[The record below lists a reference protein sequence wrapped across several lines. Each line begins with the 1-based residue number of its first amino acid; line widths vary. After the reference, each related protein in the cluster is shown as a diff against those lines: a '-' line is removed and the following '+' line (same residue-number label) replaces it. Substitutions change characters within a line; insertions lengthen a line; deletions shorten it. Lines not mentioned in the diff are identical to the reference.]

1 MTGGVSMWKKRV
13 LGPLAVGALTVLAAC
28 GGGGSSS
35 SSGGASVPSG
45 LSVKSLDSSFSQMS
59 SLKSVTAAGKGLVG
73 VILPDTSSSVRYVN
87 FDAPYLTKAFQEAGY
102 ASSDFKIDNA
112 QGSDATELAQA

>member
-1 MTGGVSMWKKRV
+1 MLKKRV
-13 LGPLAVGALTVLAAC
+13 LGVLAVGAVTVLAAC

-35 SSGGASVPSG
+35 SSSGTATVPSG
-45 LSVKSLDSSFSQMS
+45 FGVKSFDSSFSAMS

-87 FDAPYLTKAFQEAGY
+87 FDAPYLTKAFQAAGF

-112 QGSDATELAQA
+112 QGSDATELA